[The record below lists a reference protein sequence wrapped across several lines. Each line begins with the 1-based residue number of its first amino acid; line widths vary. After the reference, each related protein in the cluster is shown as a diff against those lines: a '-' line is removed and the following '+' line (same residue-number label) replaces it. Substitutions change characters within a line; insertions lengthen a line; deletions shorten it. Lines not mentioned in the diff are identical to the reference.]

1 MPLATL
7 SHPMVGDEDNVETL
21 VELRATADSSRTP
34 NPRIDAPIKLSTM
47 LEAMPVSAVLLDR
60 DRRMVAANQRMIS
73 EFGAGLLQGLVGRRL
88 GESLGCQRADESPA
102 GCGTSPGCAWCGA
115 FQAVTEAQLRGAPA
129 STEWRIPVQLDR
141 AGAID
146 VEVIATP
153 LVIDGERMSLV
164 TLRDISAEKRRRVL
178 ERIFFH
184 DVLNTAG
191 GICGIAHLLAESEEP
206 SSDEEFK
213 GMLLSLSEQLI
224 EEINSQ
230 RQLMAAETGELQVNV
245 SEVVAADALRNLR
258 STWASSPLGMTRTIV
273 LGSLPDA
280 KLETDITLL
289 RRILGNMIKNALE
302 ATAEGEAITLWAEDL
317 GDWIVF
323 AVHNP
328 GEIPEKARHQ
338 VFLRSFSTKG
348 EGRGIGTYSIR
359 LLGEKYLGGKVGF
372 SSTAARGTTF
382 TVRLPKFWPLPPR
395 LGPQPRNG

>member
-191 GICGIAHLLAESEEP
+191 GICGIAHLLAEL
-206 SSDEEFK
+206 K
-213 GMLLSLSEQLI
+213 NQ
-224 EEINSQ
+224 N
-230 RQLMAAETGELQVNV
+230 QVV
-245 SEVVAADALRNLR
+245 
-258 STWASSPLGMTRTIV
+258 P
-273 LGSLPDA
+273 
-280 KLETDITLL
+280 
-289 RRILGNMIKNALE
+289 
-302 ATAEGEAITLWAEDL
+302 
-317 GDWIVF
+317 F
-323 AVHNP
+323 C
-328 GEIPEKARHQ
+328 
-338 VFLRSFSTKG
+338 
-348 EGRGIGTYSIR
+348 
-359 LLGEKYLGGKVGF
+359 
-372 SSTAARGTTF
+372 
-382 TVRLPKFWPLPPR
+382 
-395 LGPQPRNG
+395 